1 MCALLVIIVGA
12 EYRRELGPGDR
23 QHRDRVQS
31 NRESAMTGINSMP
44 ITREI
49 YDAFQRVEVDRW
61 DAVIA
66 EDVLINSPAG
76 WGLRGLGTLKDFAS
90 QFTRLAYRIDLIDE
104 HLALG
109 SDGDGRGFITFVLH
123 WKHTEDFGGLA
134 PTGREGTSVETMIL
148 TIEAGKVGRIDIA
161 DNTLDLA
168 IYEWE
173 RGWPVP
179 HNVRPEPIL
188 EGLDRRVA

>member
-1 MCALLVIIVGA
+1 M
-12 EYRRELGPGDR
+12 
-23 QHRDRVQS
+23 
-31 NRESAMTGINSMP
+31 ESEMSEANSMP

-49 YDAFQRVEVDRW
+49 YDAFQRVEFDRW
-61 DAVIA
+61 DALIA
-66 EDVLINSPAG
+66 DDVLINSPAG
-76 WGLRGLGTLKDFAS
+76 RDLQGLDTLKEFAG
-90 QFTRLAYRIDLIDE
+90 QFTTLAYRIDLVDE
-104 HLALG
+104 YLALG
-109 SDGDGRGFITFVLH
+109 SNGDGRGFITFVLH

-148 TIEAGKVGRIDIA
+148 TIEAGKVARIDIA

-188 EGLDRRVA
+188 EGLDRGSA

>member
-1 MCALLVIIVGA
+1 MT
-12 EYRRELGPGDR
+12 E
-23 QHRDRVQS
+23 S
-31 NRESAMTGINSMP
+31 NPMP

-49 YDAFQRVEVDRW
+49 YDAFQRVEFDRW
-61 DAVIA
+61 DAG
-66 EDVLINSPAG
+66 ERRS
-76 WGLRGLGTLKDFAS
+76 RT
-90 QFTRLAYRIDLIDE
+90 
-104 HLALG
+104 
-109 SDGDGRGFITFVLH
+109 GFITFVLH
-123 WKHTEDFGGLA
+123 WKHTKDFGGLA

-179 HNVRPEPIL
+179 HNVRPEPPL

>member
-1 MCALLVIIVGA
+1 
-12 EYRRELGPGDR
+12 
-23 QHRDRVQS
+23 
-31 NRESAMTGINSMP
+31 MTETDSMP
-44 ITREI
+44 ITHEI
-49 YDAFQRVEVDRW
+49 YDAFQRVEFDRW
-61 DAVIA
+61 NAVIA

-76 WGLRGLGTLKDFAS
+76 RDLKGLDTLKEFAG
-90 QFTRLAYRIDLIDE
+90 QFTDLAHRIDLVDE

-123 WKHTEDFGGLA
+123 WKHAKDFGGLA

-148 TIEAGKVGRIDIA
+148 TIEAGKVARIDIA

-179 HNVRPEPIL
+179 HNVRPEPIVA
-188 EGLDRRVA
+188 GLDRSAA